1 MNTVDAVSYLLEHNL
16 HFRAKV
22 SLDDA
27 TEVLRKFPC
36 YNEIPTTIW
45 HLPQVIA
52 EAIGP
57 TDLGGDNPNNGTF
70 CNLEFSLGNEH
81 SLVIYIRSDVFY
93 RKGDSADRQKKLLWG
108 IGRTFF
114 ADEVTV
120 EIHPSMVGG
129 APTVKARFW
138 WD

>member
-1 MNTVDAVSYLLEHNL
+1 MNTVDAVTHLLEHNL
-16 HFRAKV
+16 NFRVALK
-22 SLDDA
+22 LDQA
-27 TEVLRKFPC
+27 TEVLSKC
-36 YNEIPTTIW
+36 SIYNDIPSTIGA
-45 HLPQVIA
+45 LPKIIA
-52 EAIGP
+52 DRIGP

-81 SLVIYIRSDVFY
+81 SLVIYVRSDVFY
-93 RKGDSADRQKKLLWG
+93 RKGDSAERHKKLLEKV
-108 IGRTFF
+108 GREFC